1 MTILEH
7 ALTIHFEFV
16 DVLRCK
22 TDVLNFLL
30 NSEGIDAFGWYPIGL
45 TKAANKEMKSLREE
59 IADLEAHLNAYF
71 VYIIEYGDVKADHFN
86 LSTRVGVFP
95 FGVPAG
101 LDVKNEK
108 KKNQ

>member
-30 NSEGIDAFGWYPIGL
+30 NADGIDAFGWYPIGL
-45 TKAANKEMKSLREE
+45 TKAANKSMKWHREE
-59 IADLEAHLNAYF
+59 IADLEERLKAYF
-71 VYIIEYGDVKADHFN
+71 VYMQNYGDVKADDYN
-86 LSTRVGVFP
+86 LSTKVGVFP

-101 LDVKNEK
+101 LDVKIEK
-108 KKNQ
+108 KKNP